1 MTDSMAKLKDELWDI
16 EDKASRLPWS
26 NLRRWTFETHLWVEQ
41 SMLVIDLHELNVK
54 LAKQVI
60 RKTCQIAT
68 SMDYACICFVTGQ
81 GNKSEG
87 KAKIRPMA
95 IEVVGE
101 IALKKGWKIT
111 SGTQGRLAIILDEE
125 RAPAVVTSKLSN
137 TVVVGMYLFFA
148 LILFLFL
155 RGLFTV

>member
-1 MTDSMAKLKDELWDI
+1 MTDSISKLKDELWDI
-16 EDKASRLPWS
+16 EDKASRLPWA
-26 NLRRWTFETHLWVEQ
+26 NLRCWKFDTHLWVEQ

-60 RKTCQIAT
+60 KKTSQIAT
-68 SMDYACICFVTGQ
+68 SMEYACICFVTGQ
-81 GNKSEG
+81 GNKSQG

-101 IALKKGWKIT
+101 VALKKGWKLT
-111 SGTQGRLAIILDEE
+111 SGTQGRLTIILDEE
-125 RAPAVVTSKLSN
+125 RAPAVVTSKLSK
-137 TVVVGMYLFFA
+137 TVVFGMYAFFA
-148 LILFLFL
+148 LIFFLFI